1 MRDSCRRARQHR
13 LSSRHEVQTGMD
25 NARTGRSLTLIAVP
39 DFPLVEPGDDL
50 AEVICGVVETNG
62 PELVDHDVIVL
73 AQKVVSK
80 AEGRYV
86 DQAAVKPGSQ
96 ALALS
101 VKVQKDPRLV
111 EVILS
116 ESRRVVRYR
125 PGVLIVE
132 HRLGF
137 VVANAGVDQSNVD
150 PAKGI
155 EPVLLLP
162 RDPDSS
168 AQRLHERFR
177 QRLGK
182 MVGVVINDSFG
193 RAWRLGTVGVALG
206 AAGLPALM
214 NLRGKPDL
222 YGRRLQVSETAF
234 ADEIAAASSL
244 LMGQANEAT
253 PAVVLRG
260 LAWSGQTL
268 PAAALMRNPED
279 DLFR

>member
-1 MRDSCRRARQHR
+1 MRDSCRRARQRR
-13 LSSRHEVQTGMD
+13 LSSRHEVQAGMD
-25 NARTGRSLTLIAVP
+25 NARTGLSLTLIAVS

-116 ESRRVVRYR
+116 ESRRVVRHR

-214 NLRGKPDL
+214 NLRGKAGPLRTPFASQRDGL
-222 YGRRLQVSETAF
+222 RR
-234 ADEIAAASSL
+234 
-244 LMGQANEAT
+244 
-253 PAVVLRG
+253 
-260 LAWSGQTL
+260 
-268 PAAALMRNPED
+268 
-279 DLFR
+279 